1 MDSPSAQLRRLQL
14 ESEAALNPSPSVP
27 RTITLG
33 MDMRQL
39 IERVR
44 ALETKLVDVSKRSSP
59 SNDAARINRMLQER
73 LDESRAEM
81 ERMHLEFEE
90 IKEVDARQRVQ
101 LLEELST
108 LTSELSTARADLRAA
123 QRKAG

>member
-1 MDSPSAQLRRLQL
+1 MPT
-14 ESEAALNPSPSVP
+14 VP

-33 MDMRQL
+33 MDARQL

-44 ALETKLVDVSKRSSP
+44 ALEAMLVDVTKRSNVS
-59 SNDAARINRMLQER
+59 SGAARINRLLQER

-81 ERMHLEFEE
+81 EQMQVEFEE
-90 IKEVDARQRVQ
+90 IRDIDARQRVQ

-123 QRKAG
+123 QRKRG